1 METAMAIA
9 INASFMLETV
19 VYRDKKTLS
28 NQMEN
33 EIDTRMQ
40 TSHEQLTN
48 KSIYPRNV
56 VSGML

>member
-9 INASFMLETV
+9 IDASFTLETV
-19 VYRDKKTLS
+19 VHRDKKTLS

-33 EIDTRMQ
+33 ETDTRIQ

-48 KSIYPRNV
+48 KSISTRNV
-56 VSGML
+56 ACGML